1 MYINDIYIC
10 YTQAKKYLI
19 LMINNFSDFSNN
31 YSSTSSNWSS
41 NSSTGRYQNPYQN
54 YQKPYEEYTW
64 TNAHRTQYKRAK
76 REHAYDY
83 NYIKP
88 LNVFINVIKV
98 PKNVIKTQIDIML
111 LTFIKNRTLKLILYQ
126 LFQLIW
132 TQILKNLNFNVLIPS
147 TTPDSSLSEFI
158 KNILGTTTIRIELTE
173 LDAIKGK
180 AVRLTVNDSEKVL
193 VVDIPRGVKKN
204 QSFILFYLVDDDN
217 NNSFK
222 I

>member
-1 MYINDIYIC
+1 MYIDDINMNN
-10 YTQAKKYLI
+10 
-19 LMINNFSDFSNN
+19 MIIFLHIYCKQYCFSDFSNN
-31 YSSTSSNWSS
+31 YSSTSSNWTS
-41 NSSTGRYQNPYQN
+41 NSSYGRYQNPYQN

-64 TNAHRTQYKRAK
+64 KNTRTQYKRAK

-83 NYIKP
+83 NYLKP
-88 LNVFINVIKV
+88 FNVFINVIKV
-98 PKNVIKTQIDIML
+98 PKNVVKTQVDIML

-147 TTPDSSLSEFI
+147 TAPDGSLSEFI
-158 KNILGTTTIRIELTE
+158 KNILGTSTIRIELTE
-173 LDAIKGK
+173 LDALKGK
-180 AVRLTVNDSEKVL
+180 AVRLTVNDGEKVL

-204 QSFILFYLVDDDN
+204 QSFILFYLVDDNDN

-222 I
+222 M

>member
-1 MYINDIYIC
+1 MVNH
-10 YTQAKKYLI
+10 
-19 LMINNFSDFSNN
+19 FSDFSNN
-31 YSSTSSNWSS
+31 YSSTSSNWTS

-64 TNAHRTQYKRAK
+64 TNAKTQYKRAK
-76 REHAYDY
+76 KEHAY
-83 NYIKP
+83 NYSYLKP
-88 LNVFINVIKV
+88 FNVFINVIKV
-98 PKNVIKTQIDIML
+98 PKNVVKTQIDIML

-147 TTPDSSLSEFI
+147 TAPDGSLSEFI
-158 KNILGTTTIRIELTE
+158 KKILGTSTVRIELTE
-173 LDAIKGK
+173 IEAIKGK

-193 VVDIPRGVKKN
+193 IVDIPRGVKKD
-204 QSFILFYLVDDDN
+204 QSFILFYLVDDDDN